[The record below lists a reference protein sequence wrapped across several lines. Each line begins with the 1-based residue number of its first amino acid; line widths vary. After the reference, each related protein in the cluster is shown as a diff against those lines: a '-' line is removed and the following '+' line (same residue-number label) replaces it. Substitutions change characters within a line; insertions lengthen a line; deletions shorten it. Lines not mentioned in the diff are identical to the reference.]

1 MSITC
6 YYLKKPGDVK
16 ALEVTFVY
24 TDQILIRSAEI
35 LLNFAEAS
43 YELNGSISDG
53 DLDIS
58 INALR
63 QRVGMP
69 PLTIAFVLGAT
80 PAGVQLEML
89 GEIRRDRRIELVGA
103 GFRYCYLIGW
113 TTADGEWPRPVLGVG
128 RAPWREK

>member
-1 MSITC
+1 M
-6 YYLKKPGDVK
+6 
-16 ALEVTFVY
+16 
-24 TDQILIRSAEI
+24 RSAEI

-69 PLTIAFVLGAT
+69 PLTIAFVSGAN
-80 PAGVQLEML
+80 PAGVQLDML
-89 GEIRRDRRIELVGA
+89 EEIRRERRIELAGE
-103 GFRYCYLIGW
+103 GFRYYDLIRW
-113 TTADGEWPRPVLGVG
+113 KTAEAELPRPVLGIRSEEHTSELQSLMRISYAVFCLQ
-128 RAPWREK
+128 KKNK